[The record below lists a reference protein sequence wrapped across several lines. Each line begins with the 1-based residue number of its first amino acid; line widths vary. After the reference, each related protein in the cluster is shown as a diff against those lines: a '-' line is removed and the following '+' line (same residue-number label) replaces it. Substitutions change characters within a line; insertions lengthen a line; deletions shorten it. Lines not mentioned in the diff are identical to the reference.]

1 MNDHTAPLRVEPVQ
15 FRARTRLDQ
24 LKDAARQAIATHGRD
39 GFTTKHV
46 AELAGASIGT
56 VYRYF
61 ADRNAI
67 LDALYPN
74 RIEGLGAVAEPT
86 ADRIWIVNS
95 DDGVLAVFTT
105 EELADAH
112 AAGYTTTHTWVEWTW
127 LIGEPDR
134 IREALTTAAPA
145 PAELT
150 AVAS

>member
-1 MNDHTAPLRVEPVQ
+1 MNDHHAPLRVEPVQ

-61 ADRNAI
+61 ADRHAI

-74 RIEGLGAVAEPT
+74 RIEGLGALDEPT

-95 DDGVLAVFTT
+95 DDGVLAV
-105 EELADAH
+105 L
-112 AAGYTTTHTWVEWTW
+112 
-127 LIGEPDR
+127 GEPDR